1 MRTGPPPARLA
12 FLVHAPTAATAA
24 TAFPADE
31 PLDDRGRAWA
41 RDGVGRVPSADRTVR
56 APERACRDTCD
67 VLDLTTSVDDALR
80 RWDLGAWAGHTF
92 DEVAAREPD
101 AVAAWLSDPA
111 AAPHGGEPLAALLDR
126 TRTWL
131 AAAPA
136 GRTLAVCGPAVVRAA
151 LVVVLD
157 APPTAFWRVDLAPL
171 TVTDLRGG
179 PARWTVRSTGAALV
193 PRT

>member
-1 MRTGPPPARLA
+1 MTPAARLT
-12 FLVHAPTAATAA
+12 LLTHSPTAATAA
-24 TAFPADE
+24 AAFPADE
-31 PLDDRGRAWA
+31 PLDDRGRAWT
-41 RDGVGRVPSADRTVR
+41 RDGAGRAPSVDRTVC

-67 VLDLTTSVDDALR
+67 VLGLTASVDEALR
-80 RWDLGAWAGHTF
+80 GWDLGSWAGRTL

-111 AAPHGGEPLAALLDR
+111 AVPHGGESLSALLDR
-126 TRTWL
+126 VRAWL

-157 APPTAFWRVDLAPL
+157 APPSAFWRVDLAPL
-171 TVTDLRGG
+171 TLTDLRGG
-179 PARWTVRSTGAALV
+179 PVRWTVRSTGAALV